1 MAFIT
6 ELDIVNACLKSM
18 GEQPLNSIS
27 GGSPIVT
34 AAQES
39 LRTAIMAEQAQG
51 WWFNKEA
58 VTLVA
63 DTDGYFY
70 APADT
75 LDLDTDLTPPWLS
88 TRGSRLY
95 DNRAGEYFRDKG
107 SMVVHIIRLV
117 PLDDLPYT
125 AQRLI
130 QTAAVLDFQN
140 SYDADEAKVAKAQEA
155 YATARVTCTAA
166 HIRNVGANAL
176 TQGVGGANTFRSRRF
191 YGRDE
196 RWS

>member
-18 GEQPLNSIS
+18 GEQPLNSIT

-51 WWFNKEA
+51 WWFNKET

-75 LDLDTDLTPPWLS
+75 LDLDTDLSPPWLS

-95 DNRAGEYFRDKG
+95 DNRSGKYYQGTGTMD
-107 SMVVHIIRLV
+107 VHLIRLV

-125 AQRLI
+125 AQRLV

-155 YATARVTCTAA
+155 YAAARVAANAA
-166 HIRNVGANAL
+166 HIRNVGANML
-176 TQGVGGANTFRSRRF
+176 TQGAGGAASYRTRRL